1 MGTLGPCT
9 YGGLVHEGYV
19 HNPNCTP
26 KVTNP
31 IWIHLGV
38 AHQHMENS
46 PCADNFAENPWIS
59 IAMLCSV
66 ALLEGLKKVCRN
78 HSDSKHAPTWD
89 MVHPCTSDKVLQP
102 GIL

>member
-66 ALLEGLKKVCRN
+66 ALLEGLKKGMPESQRFQACSN
-78 HSDSKHAPTWD
+78 
-89 MVHPCTSDKVLQP
+89 MGYGTSMY
-102 GIL
+102 IR